1 MNKLFLGFIAII
13 YVVLVGCSKKTD
25 EKTYYDDKF
34 MSSLAKGL
42 ESRWAYTDSYDDE
55 SKEFYTTAIKSV
67 NIAISHSKIV
77 NYKKKLLLISIH

>member
-1 MNKLFLGFIAII
+1 MVFRFHCHYF

-42 ESRWAYTDSYDDE
+42 ESR
-55 SKEFYTTAIKSV
+55 
-67 NIAISHSKIV
+67 
-77 NYKKKLLLISIH
+77 

>member
-1 MNKLFLGFIAII
+1 
-13 YVVLVGCSKKTD
+13 
-25 EKTYYDDKF
+25 

-42 ESRWAYTDSYDDE
+42 ESRWSYTDSYDDE